1 MSVQTE
7 WKLSDDQRKN
17 TITRVAANI
26 ASLLFSKGQQISDTD
41 ASRAAESAE
50 KKAYTVATV
59 EATTTTGFRPHA
71 ETYEA
76 YTRCNCAANLKSH
89 VQQCLGL
96 PRGQNSVQEAC
107 RSGS

>member
-1 MSVQTE
+1 MSVQTD

-41 ASRAAESAE
+41 AHRAAEVAE

-76 YTRCNCAANLKSH
+76 YTRCNCIFISTSH
-89 VQQCLGL
+89 L
-96 PRGQNSVQEAC
+96 R
-107 RSGS
+107 